1 MSELFTCVQLVI
13 LILVATCTF
22 SKNLDILKCFELNQ
36 LTSCHDK
43 TSQDGVCLRVST
55 MAARQTKPP
64 VYTP

>member
-1 MSELFTCVQLVI
+1 MSELFAWVQLMI
-13 LILVATCTF
+13 LILIATNTF
-22 SKNLDILKCFELNQ
+22 SKNLDFIKCFKLNQ

-55 MAARQTKPP
+55 MATRQTKPP